1 MADLG
6 WAKYHYLSLTS
17 AIRKLG
23 LGGMLAYT
31 GLDELPRSDGT
42 VDEPSLAGL
51 KHPL

>member
-6 WAKYHYLSLTS
+6 WAKHHYLSLTS

-31 GLDELPRSDGT
+31 GLEDLSRSDGA
-42 VDEPSLAGL
+42 VDEPHLAGL